1 MVRRRRESE
10 GGMSEKK
17 GELVLGFYRDE
28 NGDVSFSGAE
38 MLDAKGWLAVMA
50 SATRFLGLGFHALR
64 QDLPRVKVDQMIC
77 QMIEW
82 IFTIV
87 NLGPEDTK
95 TDDEDDEGEEK

>member
-1 MVRRRRESE
+1 MVRRRAESE

-17 GELVLGFYRDE
+17 DELVLGFYRDE

-38 MLDAKGWLAVMA
+38 KLDAKDWLAVMA
-50 SATRFLGLGFHALR
+50 SATRFLGIGFHAMR

-87 NLGPEDTK
+87 NLGPLDTETK
-95 TDDEDDEGEEK
+95 DNEGEEE

>member
-1 MVRRRRESE
+1 MVRRRAESE

-17 GELVLGFYRDE
+17 DELVLGFYRDE

-50 SATRFLGLGFHALR
+50 SATRFLGIGFHALQ

-87 NLGPEDTK
+87 NLGPLDTETK
-95 TDDEDDEGEEK
+95 DNEGEEE

>member
-1 MVRRRRESE
+1 MVRRRAESE

-28 NGDVSFSGAE
+28 NGDVSFSGTE
-38 MLDAKGWLAVMA
+38 KLDAKGWLAVMA
-50 SATRFLGLGFHALR
+50 SATRFLGIGFHAMR

-87 NLGPEDTK
+87 NLGPLDTETK
-95 TDDEDDEGEEK
+95 DNEGEEE

>member
-1 MVRRRRESE
+1 
-10 GGMSEKK
+10 MSEKK

-28 NGDVSFSGAE
+28 NGDVSFSGTE
-38 MLDAKGWLAVMA
+38 KLDAKGWLAVMA
-50 SATRFLGLGFHALR
+50 SATRFLGNGFHAMR

-87 NLGPEDTK
+87 NLGPLDTETK
-95 TDDEDDEGEEK
+95 DNEGEEE